1 MLNFQ
6 YTCMY
11 MFILPLFAGLMCLT
25 GSSYAHLHC
34 IHVCLGCVHVHVHTQ
49 CTYMYI
55 VCLACTFLS
64 WHEYFQCQGNKSPYL
79 DMPRLVHTLL
89 PLPEKQTNTCT
100 WVQAMCTC
108 TCIQHNVAYNI
119 CIGIDLWPCVH
130 YIQFLSMF
138 ICLNRKQETRE
149 LTESY
154 IQPNTYMYIFHVYTC
169 ICTLVYIVCTCYCIH
184 VHVCVHACTLEL
196 ICS

>member
-1 MLNFQ
+1 MHVHV
-6 YTCMY
+6 YTASICRAHV
-11 MFILPLFAGLMCLT
+11 FDWELIC
-25 GSSYAHLHC
+25 SS

-100 WVQAMCTC
+100 WVQATCMWTC
-108 TCIQHNVAYNI
+108 TWVQYNVAYNI
-119 CIGIDLWPCVH
+119 CIGIDLWSCVH

-154 IQPNTYMYIFHVYTC
+154 IHHNTYMYVYMYISCVHVYMYTC
-169 ICTLVYIVCTCYCIH
+169 VHCTYMLLYTCTCM
-184 VHVCVHACTLEL
+184 
-196 ICS
+196 CSCMHIRADM